1 MGKRGSQRKSAKSL
15 GTNDDDSVSSS
26 SVDMSKLTLAS
37 GTEDVQQDSSLDS
50 WLEALDEKRGSTR
63 EKALSLI
70 IEAFTKNLQ
79 HQFVEKNFLTLLL
92 QYLHSIKRG
101 SAKEICL
108 AARAIGLL
116 AMTTSKD
123 KARELLEKSI
133 RPLSEALK
141 SGSEKSE
148 ISHIIE
154 CLAVITFIGDNDGE
168 KSEGVMQIIWEFI
181 CQKTGSKS
189 KLSPDVITTAIS
201 SWSFILSNA
210 NGCCLNS
217 KNWQE
222 AVSHFSTFLEKD
234 DRSVRIAAG
243 EALAILFEIGCPKIK
258 KDSADAIQQ
267 LKGKILYQVE
277 DLSREA
283 GGRGS
288 NKEDLG
294 SQRNFFGDLLKF
306 LRDGSCPETSMK
318 IGGDLLNT
326 DTWSELI
333 QLNLLKHFLGERFS
347 KHMQENELLR
357 SLFKFTLMKKHM
369 SSGEKKLQKSQ
380 FASSHKEM
388 TRALNRQRN
397 MSQLEKFGHFAARGS
412 EWL

>member
-1 MGKRGSQRKSAKSL
+1 MGKRSSQRKSAKSL
-15 GTNDDDSVSSS
+15 GTNDDDCVSSS
-26 SVDMSKLTLAS
+26 SADMSKLTLAS
-37 GTEDVQQDSSLDS
+37 GTEAVQQDSSLDS
-50 WLEALDEKRGSTR
+50 WLEALYEKRGSTR

-70 IEAFTKNLQ
+70 IEAFTKSLQ
-79 HQFVEKNFLTLLL
+79 HQFVEKNFVTLLH

-116 AMTTSKD
+116 AMTTNCED
-123 KARELLEKSI
+123 KAHELLEESI
-133 RPLSEALK
+133 CPLSEALK
-141 SGSEKSE
+141 SGSEISK

-168 KSEGVMQIIWEFI
+168 ESEGVMQIIWEFI

-189 KLSPDVITTAIS
+189 KLSPAVITTAIS

-210 NGCCLNS
+210 KGWCLNS

-222 AVSHFSTFLEKD
+222 AVSHFSTLLEKD

-258 KDSADAIQQ
+258 KDYADAIQQ
-267 LKGKILYQVE
+267 LEWKILYQVE

-294 SQRNFFGDLLKF
+294 SQRNLFRDLLKF

-333 QLNLLKHFLGERFS
+333 QLNFLKHFLGERFS

-357 SLFKFTLMKKHM
+357 SLFKVTLMKKHM

-380 FASSHKEM
+380 FASSHKKM
-388 TRALNRQRN
+388 TRALNRERN
-397 MSQLEKFGHFAARGS
+397 SSQLEKSGHFAARGS
-412 EWL
+412 EW

>member
-1 MGKRGSQRKSAKSL
+1 MGKRGSQRKSAESL

-26 SVDMSKLTLAS
+26 SADMSKLTLAS
-37 GTEDVQQDSSLDS
+37 GTEAVQQDSSLDS
-50 WLEALDEKRGSTR
+50 WLEALYEKRGSTR

-79 HQFVEKNFLTLLL
+79 HQFVEKNFVTLLH

-116 AMTTSKD
+116 AMTTNCEY
-123 KARELLEKSI
+123 KAHELLEESL
-133 RPLSEALK
+133 RPLLEALK
-141 SGSEKSE
+141 SGSEISK

-154 CLAVITFIGDNDGE
+154 CLAVITFFGDNDGE
-168 KSEGVMQIIWEFI
+168 ESEGVMQIIWEFI

-189 KLSPDVITTAIS
+189 KLSPAVITTAIS

-222 AVSHFSTFLEKD
+222 AVSHFSTLLEKD
-234 DRSVRIAAG
+234 DRSVRNAAG
-243 EALAILFEIGCPKIK
+243 EALAILFEIGSKIK

-267 LKGKILYQVE
+267 LEGKILYQVE

-294 SQRNFFGDLLKF
+294 SQRNLFRDLLKF

-369 SSGEKKLQKSQ
+369 SSGEKKLQKAQ

-388 TRALNRQRN
+388 TRALNKERN
-397 MSQLEKFGHFAARGS
+397 SSQLAKSGHFAACGS
-412 EWL
+412 EW

>member
-1 MGKRGSQRKSAKSL
+1 MGKRGSRRKSAESL

-26 SVDMSKLTLAS
+26 SADMSKLTLVS
-37 GTEDVQQDSSLDS
+37 RTEVVQRDSSLDS
-50 WLEALDEKRGSTR
+50 WLEALYEKRGSTR

-79 HQFVEKNFLTLLL
+79 HQFVEKNFVTLLDR
-92 QYLHSIKRG
+92 YLHSIKRG

-108 AARAIGLL
+108 ASRALGLL
-116 AMTTSKD
+116 AMITED
-123 KARELLEKSI
+123 KAHELLEASLH
-133 RPLSEALK
+133 PLSEALK
-141 SGSEKSE
+141 SGSEISK

-168 KSEGVMQIIWEFI
+168 ESEGVMQIIWEFI

-189 KLSPDVITTAIS
+189 KLSPAVITAIS

-222 AVSHFSTFLEKD
+222 AVSHFSTLLEKD
-234 DRSVRIAAG
+234 DRSVCIAAG

-294 SQRNFFGDLLKF
+294 SQRNLFRDLLKF

-357 SLFKFTLMKKHM
+357 SRYKFTLMKKHI

-388 TRALNRQRN
+388 TRALNKERN
-397 MSQLEKFGHFAARGS
+397 SSQQAKSGHFAACDDS
-412 EWL
+412 EW

>member
-1 MGKRGSQRKSAKSL
+1 MGKRGSRRKSAESL

-26 SVDMSKLTLAS
+26 SADMSKLTLAS
-37 GTEDVQQDSSLDS
+37 GTEAVQQDSSLDS
-50 WLEALDEKRGSTR
+50 WLEALFEKRGSTR

-79 HQFVEKNFLTLLL
+79 HQFVENNFDTLLHR
-92 QYLHSIKRG
+92 YLHSIKRG

-116 AMTTSKD
+116 AMTTNED
-123 KARELLEKSI
+123 KAHELLEESLC
-133 RPLSEALK
+133 PLSEALK
-141 SGSEKSE
+141 SGSETSK

-154 CLAVITFIGDNDGE
+154 CLAVITFISDNDGE
-168 KSEGVMQIIWEFI
+168 ESEGVMQIIWEFI

-189 KLSPDVITTAIS
+189 KLSPAVITTAIS

-222 AVSHFSTFLEKD
+222 AVSHFSTLLEKD
-234 DRSVRIAAG
+234 DRSVRNAAG
-243 EALAILFEIGCPKIK
+243 EALAILFETGCPKIK

-267 LKGKILYQVE
+267 LERKILYQVE
-277 DLSREA
+277 DLSIEA

-294 SQRNFFGDLLKF
+294 SQRNLFRDLLKF

-326 DTWSELI
+326 DTWSESI

-357 SLFKFTLMKKHM
+357 SQFKFTLMKKHM

-380 FASSHKEM
+380 FASSHKKM
-388 TRALNRQRN
+388 TRALKKERKW
-397 MSQLEKFGHFAARGS
+397 SQAELS
-412 EWL
+412 